1 MNDSMNSG
9 TAMTKDS
16 GLPEQSTR
24 RTQLSRQ
31 VRSARPV
38 PKGRSGQP
46 VRAASPLRRVL
57 FDCHGWVRDAGA
69 LTGDWVWCDSCGDFA
84 RVTAVED

>member
-1 MNDSMNSG
+1 MNSSMNSG
-9 TAMTKDS
+9 TATAGLS

-24 RTQLSRQ
+24 RTQPARQ
-31 VRSARPV
+31 ARPARPV

-57 FDCHGWVRDAGA
+57 FDCHGWVRDTGA
-69 LTGDWVWCDSCGDFA
+69 LTGDWVWCNSCGDFT